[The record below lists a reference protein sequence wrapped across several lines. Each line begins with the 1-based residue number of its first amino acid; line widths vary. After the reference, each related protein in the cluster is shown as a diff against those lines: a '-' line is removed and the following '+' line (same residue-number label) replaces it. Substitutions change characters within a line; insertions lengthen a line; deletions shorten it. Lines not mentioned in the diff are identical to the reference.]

1 MKIVRILAVV
11 LLACLLPVAAN
22 AAIIESVSVNVLDRG
37 SFRADVGKYADCC

>member
-37 SFRADVGKYADCC
+37 STSKVL